1 MAHLTC
7 YHCHITCVSRIT
19 NSNLY
24 RWSRPRT
31 MPVVAGVAF
40 NATTSDRILLNPF
53 RSKCALKP
61 CGTRA
66 GGQFESQSYPL
77 SINTRIT
84 RENCAKNNH
93 NFNPPKQAPPNGLPQ
108 PFPHT
113 RSPKQG
119 IKTKPCL
126 TGGWPHFVKPST
138 PHKFF
143 NRWCR
148 QSLNRNPKGDP
159 HDLAFDEINSRRW
172 HHAFNGL

>member
-1 MAHLTC
+1 MSPEFAAEVTH
-7 YHCHITCVSRIT
+7 
-19 NSNLY
+19 
-24 RWSRPRT
+24 
-31 MPVVAGVAF
+31 
-40 NATTSDRILLNPF
+40 
-53 RSKCALKP
+53 SKCWGVLTHSPTPIKNTSILRQNLLHVKHPPKP
-61 CGTRA
+61 RHCWPEPI
-66 GGQFESQSYPL
+66 FPSQSYPL

-84 RENCAKNNH
+84 RENCAKNNR

-108 PFPHT
+108 PFPHN

>member
-1 MAHLTC
+1 MQGFSSSYHRVSKVFGTTRSNKNLVSEHDHLPKIIQT
-7 YHCHITCVSRIT
+7 
-19 NSNLY
+19 
-24 RWSRPRT
+24 
-31 MPVVAGVAF
+31 
-40 NATTSDRILLNPF
+40 NPF
-53 RSKCALKP
+53 RSKSRLRP

-66 GGQFESQSYPL
+66 GDEFQSQIYPL

>member
-1 MAHLTC
+1 MLYSSCT
-7 YHCHITCVSRIT
+7 RIPVLRTRHQDREIFQVT
-19 NSNLY
+19 NSNDGECFSTPHRRLKTPQFCAKIFY
-24 RWSRPRT
+24 
-31 MPVVAGVAF
+31 
-40 NATTSDRILLNPF
+40 TSNTQQ
-53 RSKCALKP
+53 
-61 CGTRA
+61 TRA
-66 GGQFESQSYPL
+66 VTGLSTYFASASYPL

-84 RENCAKNNH
+84 RENRTKNNH
-93 NFNPPKQAPPNGLPQ
+93 NSEPPKQAPPNGLPQ
-108 PFPHT
+108 PFPHA
-113 RSPKQG
+113 RSPEQG

-159 HDLAFDEINSRRW
+159 HDLAFDEINSRRG

>member
-1 MAHLTC
+1 MSPEFAAEVTH
-7 YHCHITCVSRIT
+7 
-19 NSNLY
+19 
-24 RWSRPRT
+24 
-31 MPVVAGVAF
+31 
-40 NATTSDRILLNPF
+40 
-53 RSKCALKP
+53 SKCWGVLTHSPTPIKNASFCSIFFDLSKP
-61 CGTRA
+61 T
-66 GGQFESQSYPL
+66 QSLVITGLNHYFIPAIYPL

-93 NFNPPKQAPPNGLPQ
+93 NFNPPKQAPPNSLPQ

>member
-1 MAHLTC
+1 MSPEFAAEVTHSKRRLKTPQFC
-7 YHCHITCVSRIT
+7 SIFFDLSKPTQSLVIT
-19 NSNLY
+19 
-24 RWSRPRT
+24 
-31 MPVVAGVAF
+31 G
-40 NATTSDRILLNPF
+40 LNHYF
-53 RSKCALKP
+53 ISAI
-61 CGTRA
+61 
-66 GGQFESQSYPL
+66 YPL